1 MEKNMLEQ
9 YSAARKRIDILKL
22 SIKNIEDRKAK
33 MDENGYFVTDVVNR
47 GKRGKK
53 TIGTIKISG
62 FPHERYKKISEGLE
76 LRKKR
81 LLKEEEELLELE
93 GKVEEYISGIGDI
106 EMRSILSLH
115 YIEGFTW
122 VKVAHKMN
130 EKGRKKYTEDSCRC
144 KHDRFIE
151 KNF

>member
-9 YSAARKRIDILKL
+9 YRAAQKRIDILKL
-22 SIKNIEDRKAK
+22 SIKNIEGKISK
-33 MDENGYFVTDVVNR
+33 MNEKGYYVTDQVNR

-53 TIGTIKISG
+53 TIGTIRISG
-62 FPHERYKKISEGLE
+62 FPHETYKKISEELE
-76 LRKKR
+76 QRKKK
-81 LLKEEEELLELE
+81 LLKEEGELIRLE
-93 GKVEEYISGIGDI
+93 GEVEEYISGIADI
-106 EMRSILSLH
+106 EVRNILTL
-115 YIEGFTW
+115 YYVEDLTW

-130 EKGRKKYTEDSCRC
+130 EKGRKKYTEDSCRH

>member
-9 YSAARKRIDILKL
+9 YRAAQKRIDILKL
-22 SIKNIEDRKAK
+22 SIKNIEGKISK
-33 MDENGYFVTDVVNR
+33 MNEKGYYVTDVVNR

-53 TIGTIKISG
+53 TIGTIRISG
-62 FPHERYKKISEGLE
+62 FPHETYKKISEELE
-76 LRKKR
+76 QRKKK
-81 LLKEEEELLELE
+81 LLKEEGELIRLE
-93 GKVEEYISGIGDI
+93 GEVEEYISGIADI
-106 EMRSILSLH
+106 EVRNILTL
-115 YIEGFTW
+115 YYVEDLTW

-130 EKGRKKYTEDSCRC
+130 EKGRKKYTEDSCRH